1 VGLGDFIVERTALKS
16 ASSKM
21 VKYDKVCTDNQ
32 HVFILFV
39 FNIFGFLAPK
49 VVNLLKKVQNVL
61 HSNVVSSRSMNVVF
75 QRFDFA
81 IQKGVVALLIV
92 YLTFIHVCVVYTYE
106 YT

>member
-1 VGLGDFIVERTALKS
+1 VGLGDFIVEQTALKS

-32 HVFILFV
+32 HIFILFA

-81 IQKGVVALLIV
+81 I
-92 YLTFIHVCVVYTYE
+92 
-106 YT
+106 